1 MEKRTTHIGKYYTS
15 LESMKR
21 RMENSYR
28 SEGFFGPYSVDS
40 HEKWREKA
48 SSLLSSLLGL
58 DIIRKGAGD
67 LSFNERKGETVMLAD
82 GIRREHIYIDVEE
95 GVTMPLY
102 ILHPI
107 AEPKG
112 TIICYAGHNGAGKES
127 VAGDDSSSA
136 VREKIEKY
144 GYDYGLFSA
153 RLGYTAVCPDPRGFG
168 ERREKA
174 MEGDEEEKFL
184 RSSCKELANMA
195 IGLGFSLM
203 GLLVWDSMRLV
214 DYLKTRKDLSS
225 SSLIALGFSG
235 GGMQALYSSALD
247 NRIDKTIISGY
258 FYGFE
263 DSLLELNSNCQCNYV
278 PGVFSAFDMGDIA
291 SLIAPRPLAIQA
303 AKGDHLEGKRG
314 MENVMEQMEIVDRVY
329 AIYGKKVYLDTPE
342 GDHAFHKEN
351 LKEILSCL

>member
-1 MEKRTTHIGKYYTS
+1 
-15 LESMKR
+15 
-21 RMENSYR
+21 
-28 SEGFFGPYSVDS
+28 
-40 HEKWREKA
+40 
-48 SSLLSSLLGL
+48 
-58 DIIRKGAGD
+58 
-67 LSFNERKGETVMLAD
+67 
-82 GIRREHIYIDVEE
+82 
-95 GVTMPLY
+95 
-102 ILHPI
+102 
-107 AEPKG
+107 
-112 TIICYAGHNGAGKES
+112 
-127 VAGDDSSSA
+127 
-136 VREKIEKY
+136 
-144 GYDYGLFSA
+144 
-153 RLGYTAVCPDPRGFG
+153 
-168 ERREKA
+168 

-214 DYLKTRKDLSS
+214 DYIKTRKDIPD

-314 MENVMEQMEIVDRVY
+314 MENVMEQMEIVNRV
-329 AIYGKKVYLDTPE
+329 
-342 GDHAFHKEN
+342 
-351 LKEILSCL
+351 

>member
-153 RLGYTAVCPDPRGFG
+153 RLGYTTVCPDPR
-168 ERREKA
+168 
-174 MEGDEEEKFL
+174 
-184 RSSCKELANMA
+184 
-195 IGLGFSLM
+195 
-203 GLLVWDSMRLV
+203 
-214 DYLKTRKDLSS
+214 
-225 SSLIALGFSG
+225 
-235 GGMQALYSSALD
+235 
-247 NRIDKTIISGY
+247 
-258 FYGFE
+258 
-263 DSLLELNSNCQCNYV
+263 
-278 PGVFSAFDMGDIA
+278 
-291 SLIAPRPLAIQA
+291 
-303 AKGDHLEGKRG
+303 
-314 MENVMEQMEIVDRVY
+314 
-329 AIYGKKVYLDTPE
+329 
-342 GDHAFHKEN
+342 
-351 LKEILSCL
+351 